1 MMSNQHIRKLLSKAL
16 LHSYILFWLLNMTMY
31 QTGLHYY
38 NELKVS
44 DHVALVFLV
53 HYTDTICC
61 VQSM

>member
-44 DHVALVFLV
+44 DHVALVFFSSL
-53 HYTDTICC
+53 Y
-61 VQSM
+61 